1 VPVGVGVSAGTV
13 RARTYRWVH
22 GRAMPA
28 PVAVY
33 RDFPIVAVASGVLAV
48 TQSESQATR
57 PLALYY

>member
-1 VPVGVGVSAGTV
+1 MPVGVGVSAGTV

-33 RDFPIVAVASGVLAV
+33 RDFPIVAGGVLAV